1 MKSTKTV
8 STHLWQ
14 HIVSDNKAGFLLS
27 DCFLLTRSSLQTGSE
42 WQGGTE
48 LPQSTGSH
56 GSKQTGM
63 ANTSTNTTASL
74 HWNVATPAQKLAR
87 ARKQWIHNEQTDEV
101 NDTIEN
107 HAAEWDDTHV
117 KNTEAKRWC
126 ESVWRA
132 GSRWD
137 SFVKRSGKNV
147 EEHTC
152 TTIIQLKLNK
162 PQHSNIMNPNGNSIT
177 L

>member
-101 NDTIEN
+101 NDTSKTMLQSEMIHMSKTLRQRGDVRVCEEQAAGEIALSN
-107 HAAEWDDTHV
+107 VAGRMLKNIHAP
-117 KNTEAKRWC
+117 
-126 ESVWRA
+126 
-132 GSRWD
+132 
-137 SFVKRSGKNV
+137 
-147 EEHTC
+147 
-152 TTIIQLKLNK
+152 QLFNLN
-162 PQHSNIMNPNGNSIT
+162 
-177 L
+177 

>member
-8 STHLWQ
+8 RTHLWQ
-14 HIVSDNKAGFLLS
+14 HIVSDNKSGFLLS

-74 HWNVATPAQKLAR
+74 HWNVATPAHKLAR
-87 ARKQWIHNEQTDEV
+87 VRKQWIHNEQTDEV

-107 HAAEWDDTHV
+107 HTAEWDDVSKTS
-117 KNTEAKRWC
+117 RQRGD
-126 ESVWRA
+126 SVWRA

-137 SFVKRSGKNV
+137 SFVKHSRKNV
-147 EEHTC
+147 EEDTC
-152 TTIIQLKLNK
+152 ATIIKL
-162 PQHSNIMNPNGNSIT
+162 
-177 L
+177 